1 MIFFLMTI
9 AGSIPVLACLILLCF
24 KRDSFSVR
32 FELLLLKMGLFFFL
46 VPIQKLWLS
55 VPEPFYNF
63 VNSLF
68 PLTAPKLDFSLP
80 IIIFSFLFQT
90 ATGSGFQNGLP
101 YLSLYGVF
109 FSFSFFAFKYI
120 IIKNQPHSS

>member
-68 PLTAPKLDFSLP
+68 SIDRSKT
-80 IIIFSFLFQT
+80 
-90 ATGSGFQNGLP
+90 GFQLT
-101 YLSLYGVF
+101 
-109 FSFSFFAFKYI
+109 
-120 IIKNQPHSS
+120 

>member
-68 PLTAPKLDFSLP
+68 SIDRSKTGFQLTYHHIQPSYSASSSKRLLDLDSKMVCR
-80 IIIFSFLFQT
+80 IFRCMEYSFLF
-90 ATGSGFQNGLP
+90 
-101 YLSLYGVF
+101 LSLL
-109 FSFSFFAFKYI
+109 SNISL
-120 IIKNQPHSS
+120 